1 MTFRMLMILQLDAFG
16 DDDFDEDDY
25 DDYDDD
31 EEDGEDEEDGD
42 GEDNEIT
49 VCLFCVCLLF
59 QEEEANYQFTYVCSA
74 QPLSYLFL
82 VRPFP
87 LHDSHIVQSLV
98 FCCVLY

>member
-1 MTFRMLMILQLDAFG
+1 MTFRLLMIFQLDAFG

-31 EEDGEDEEDGD
+31 EEDGD

-49 VCLFCVCLLF
+49 VCLLCVCLLF

>member
-1 MTFRMLMILQLDAFG
+1 MTFRLLMILQLDAFG

-25 DDYDDD
+25 DDYDD
-31 EEDGEDEEDGD
+31 DEEDGD

>member
-1 MTFRMLMILQLDAFG
+1 MTFRLLMILQLDAFG

-25 DDYDDD
+25 DDYD
-31 EEDGEDEEDGD
+31 EDEEDGD

-49 VCLFCVCLLF
+49 VCLFWVCLLF